1 MKPDN
6 STWLKKTWP
15 LTLSVLAAL
24 GIGRLLPKMY
34 SDFEFSRDG
43 AGVAA
48 WYTDLNQEH
57 EVFRYAYVVGNVT
70 YGGQASWNDADSEIY
85 WHKPVIEYRAAFS
98 TYRPDLGSPSTAE
111 TPSSNFAKQKAGSYV
126 TFAFSPSAFGCTEFA
141 FGNEP
146 LEPRSR

>member
-15 LTLSVLAAL
+15 LTLSVLGAL

-85 WHKPVIEYRAAFS
+85 WHKPGDRIPGGVQYLSTRPWLSIYR
-98 TYRPDLGSPSTAE
+98 RNAE
-111 TPSSNFAKQKAGSYV
+111 QQFREAKS
-126 TFAFSPSAFGCTEFA
+126 
-141 FGNEP
+141 
-146 LEPRSR
+146 